1 MDKGWLFVALIGI
14 AVIGSGILLT
24 PALAGREMSI
34 PPTNAFNT
42 ILTDW
47 GTYRAD
53 RHDSQLIAPK
63 PPYAQ
68 ISDLTT
74 QACADLGVAS
84 NVTLSSNDGIYHIS
98 HSISSDTHEIVIQE
112 NGTYQIIA
120 APQVGEATS
129 QADGLHNFWMMKNGA
144 QVPNTNIKSH
154 ITVQIGGDET
164 VMETFNWVGRLYQN
178 DIVYFQQSCTDP
190 DIGIIFTSAAVP
202 PNTPSVI
209 VSIAKLNW

>member
-1 MDKGWLFVALIGI
+1 MDRGWILIGLI
-14 AVIGSGILLT
+14 GLAVVSVGISVT
-24 PALAGREMSI
+24 PIESAI
-34 PPTNAFNT
+34 PPTRAFT
-42 ILTDW
+42 SILTDA
-47 GTYRAD
+47 GTIIANSYN
-53 RHDSQLIAPK
+53 SQLIAPK

-74 QACADLGVAS
+74 QACADLGAAS
-84 NVTLSSNDGIYHIS
+84 NVTLNSNDDIHHVS
-98 HSISSDTHEIVIQE
+98 HSTVSDTHEITIQE
-112 NGTYQIIA
+112 TGTYQIIA

-144 QVPNTNIKSH
+144 QVPNTNIKTH
-154 ITVQIGGDET
+154 ITVQVGGDET

-202 PNTPSVI
+202 PATPSVI
-209 VSIAKLNW
+209 ISIAKLNW